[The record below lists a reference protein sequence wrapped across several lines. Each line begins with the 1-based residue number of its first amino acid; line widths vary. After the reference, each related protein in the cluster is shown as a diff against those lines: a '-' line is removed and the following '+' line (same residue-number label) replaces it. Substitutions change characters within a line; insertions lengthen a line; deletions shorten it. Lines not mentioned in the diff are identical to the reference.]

1 MKPKLMNYQS
11 VRIGSKSV
19 IAMNMLENLITN
31 KIEKSPETSLLEL
44 AEKMDIVDVQILR
57 KFYTTGKEFPFD
69 TQPYCFPILFKEMK
83 ETNNLKIGLEGLR
96 KRLDALVK
104 LDLIIKIKGSNP
116 TNYAPISGKEQFV
129 RSAIIKFFII
139 NGLTKFL

>member
-1 MKPKLMNYQS
+1 MN
-11 VRIGSKSV
+11 
-19 IAMNMLENLITN
+19 ALENLITN
-31 KIEKSPETSLLEL
+31 RIEESFETSLLEL
-44 AEKMDIVDVQILR
+44 AEKMDITDIQILR

-96 KRLDALVK
+96 KRLDVLVK
-104 LDLIIKIKGSNP
+104 LGLIEKIKGSNP
-116 TNYAPISGKEQFV
+116 TNYGPVAGKEQFV
-129 RSAIIKFFII
+129 RSAVIKFFII

>member
-1 MKPKLMNYQS
+1 MNT
-11 VRIGSKSV
+11 
-19 IAMNMLENLITN
+19 LENLITN
-31 KIEKSPETSLLEL
+31 KIEESFETTLLQL
-44 AEKMDIVDVQILR
+44 AEKMDITDIQILR

-96 KRLDALVK
+96 KRLDVLAKLGLVV
-104 LDLIIKIKGSNP
+104 KIKGSNP
-116 TNYAPISGKEQFV
+116 TNYGPVSGKEQFV
-129 RSAIIKFFII
+129 RAAIIKFFII